1 MTAPNGY
8 SKTDKVYYFAL
19 MPSNTILDE
28 FYESIGGSATGVNKE
43 DILIFGVAGGALYIP
58 NEFTGIRVHKEW
70 NDSNGA
76 TIAAPTTEIEVQLIQ
91 HTMKPDYYE
100 VTVVCNNTSQTIQV
114 PKSGIITVKT
124 IGQYYTKANITEYN
138 CSILKDGKAFGS
150 VTWEEVWS
158 ASSQGKIVFTTDPI
172 TSNCTIEIIGS
183 NWGAGIDIFVSDMT
197 YIELDSVTYGAVSL
211 NSSNNWSA
219 IWEGLPSE
227 DSETGNPYYYTVKE
241 ITQIDGYTTT
251 YVNNNG
257 IQEGE
262 IAIVNTKDV
271 ETPEYSL
278 PETGGSGTLQYIS
291 GGFLLMLV
299 SILMYIKKQNQ
310 KRGKRI

>member
-1 MTAPNGY
+1 
-8 SKTDKVYYFAL
+8 
-19 MPSNTILDE
+19 
-28 FYESIGGSATGVNKE
+28 
-43 DILIFGVAGGALYIP
+43 
-58 NEFTGIRVHKEW
+58 
-70 NDSNGA
+70 
-76 TIAAPTTEIEVQLIQ
+76 
-91 HTMKPDYYE
+91 
-100 VTVVCNNTSQTIQV
+100 
-114 PKSGIITVKT
+114 
-124 IGQYYTKANITEYN
+124 
-138 CSILKDGKAFGS
+138 
-150 VTWEEVWS
+150 
-158 ASSQGKIVFTTDPI
+158 
-172 TSNCTIEIIGS
+172 
-183 NWGAGIDIFVSDMT
+183 MT